1 MRAISCACPFFLIN
15 SVRMAWVPTQGLST
29 LLAAGDK
36 EQRGFKEEQEGPRFK
51 VAKCLRL
58 RQTGMSLDT
67 VINYLI
73 LKEFL
78 SLSKS

>member
-1 MRAISCACPFFLIN
+1 MLLPFFLIK

-29 LLAAGDK
+29 LLATEDK
-36 EQRGFKEEQEGPRFK
+36 EQRGSKDEPDGPRFK

-58 RQTGMSLDT
+58 RQTGMNLVT
-67 VINYLI
+67 VLKYLI
-73 LKEFL
+73 LKVFL